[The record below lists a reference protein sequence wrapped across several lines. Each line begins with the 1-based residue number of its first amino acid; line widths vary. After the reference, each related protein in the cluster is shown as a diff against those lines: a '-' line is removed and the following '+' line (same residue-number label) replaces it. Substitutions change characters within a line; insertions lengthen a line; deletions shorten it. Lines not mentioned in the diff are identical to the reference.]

1 MKKKMNVLLIG
12 IIFCVVF
19 ISSCSKST
27 NAPSGNK
34 TTTGLDANGK
44 PPIESTIDP
53 SQIKPPTPV
62 TGEEADKDLA
72 SIVIR
77 AYYAAI
83 QSKDYEKAYSL
94 LTGEFKKKK
103 GTFTEFIKPLTQAAE
118 EGRTYGNVSIQGVNT
133 SQAGTEKIVTF
144 SLVIFEKQNPITL
157 NGIYFLFQQP
167 DSSWMI
173 ADTLSDK

>member
-1 MKKKMNVLLIG
+1 MNKKMNVLFVLVIVSA
-12 IIFCVVF
+12 IFM
-19 ISSCSKST
+19 SSCYKTAKIPSDSKTGT
-27 NAPSGNK
+27 N
-34 TTTGLDANGK
+34 LDANGK
-44 PPIESTIDP
+44 PAIESTIDP

-62 TGEEADKDLA
+62 TGEEADKDPA

-77 AYYAAI
+77 TYYAAI

-118 EGRTYGNVSIQGVNT
+118 AGRTYGNVSIQGVNT

-144 SLVIFEKQNPITL
+144 SLVIFDNQNPITL

-173 ADTLSDK
+173 ADTLSNK

>member
-1 MKKKMNVLLIG
+1 MNVLLIG

-19 ISSCSKST
+19 ISSCSRST
-27 NAPSGNK
+27 KAPTGNK

-62 TGEEADKDLA
+62 TGEEADKDPA

-77 AYYAAI
+77 TYYAAI

-118 EGRTYGNVSIQGVNT
+118 AGRTYGNVSIQGVNT